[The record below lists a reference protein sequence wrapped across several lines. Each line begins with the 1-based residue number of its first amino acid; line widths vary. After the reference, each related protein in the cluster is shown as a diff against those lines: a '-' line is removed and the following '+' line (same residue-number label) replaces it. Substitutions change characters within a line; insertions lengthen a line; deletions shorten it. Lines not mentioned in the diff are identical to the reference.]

1 MDCFVLH
8 FNLSVSDVCQRQAD
22 IVFVLDMSSSIGQ
35 SNWDLMLAFV
45 VNIIQKLTIS
55 EAGVHIGVVTFSDT
69 SYTEFH
75 LDSHFNKASLINA
88 INSIFY
94 KGGNTRT
101 SSGIK
106 RMMDDVFDPLGRDLK
121 GDRSDVANLAI
132 VITDGESNLD
142 PHKTVP
148 YANEAKDKNIKV
160 FAVGITKAVN
170 ETELKGISSNGIRG
184 ETYWLSDDF
193 NVTDEIVKGIVRKT
207 CDNIGQGK
215 IYQIPTSSC
224 NSFNTNVCYFFVI
237 SLKHMI

>member
-55 EAGVHIGVVTFSDT
+55 EVGVHIGVVTFSDT

-94 KGGNTRT
+94 KGGGTRT

-142 PHKTVP
+142 AHKTVP

-193 NVTDEIVKGIVRKT
+193 NMTDEIVKGIVRKT

-215 IYQIPTSSC
+215 IYQIPTSSY